1 MVQTWEIMCGLNKVK
16 SVEVSTKY
24 HRLRPRRL
32 LSRGGT
38 DQLYPRVTIDKLLD
52 EILLDI
58 FEFYMAFSFP
68 RPSHKEDIWHTLVHV
83 CRRWRYVVFGSPRRL
98 DLKLLCINRRLAKTL
113 DIWPELPIVI
123 HLDDWEFYQPPRVAN
138 VISVLLK
145 HHNRVCKI
153 FLGDVPNSFL
163 KEVAT
168 TNGLFPALIDFNLAS
183 LKEDPPTLPDSF
195 LGGSVPSLRSFTL
208 RGIPFPAL
216 GKLLLTTRDLVNL
229 TLGFNPPS
237 EFILPDAMVD
247 ILSALTKLKTFDLSF
262 DLDHFESPQFWDHRV
277 NQRPPALPRVILP
290 ALTNFN
296 FYGDSKYLEGIVSRI
311 DASLD
316 SIAVTFSHQ
325 LKVSDIPLLRD
336 FIGRTK
342 ILNRPHR
349 LYTSFS
355 SADVEISLFQQ
366 KGDVGFK
373 VLNLS
378 MLCSWYAGG
387 SQLSLLAQICSM
399 FLPPLPSLELLGMFS
414 SKHLLSRLQHEVD
427 NTRWMEILRPFATVK
442 DLVLDERVGFSVA
455 PCLQELVGEQVT
467 EILPALQN
475 IFLQGIRSPG
485 SVPEGI
491 GKFTAVRGLSG
502 RPVVLHH
509 WGTKH

>member
-1 MVQTWEIMCGLNKVK
+1 MCGLKK
-16 SVEVSTKY
+16 AESVQVSTNH

-58 FEFYMAFSFP
+58 FEFYMASPFP
-68 RPSHKEDIWHTLVHV
+68 SPSHKEDLWHTLVHV

-98 DLKLLCINRRLAKTL
+98 DLRLLCVNRRLTKTL

-123 HLDDWEFYQPPRVAN
+123 HVNEDEFRQLPRVSD
-138 VISVLLK
+138 VISVLK

-153 FLGDVPNSFL
+153 FMGDVSNSFL
-163 KEVAT
+163 EEVAMA
-168 TNGLFPALIDFNLAS
+168 NEPFPALIDFNLES

-237 EFILPDAMVD
+237 ESILPDAMVD
-247 ILSALTKLKTFDLSF
+247 ILSALTKLKTFHLGF
-262 DLDHFESPQFWDHRV
+262 DLDHFETPQFWDHRA

-296 FYGDSKYLEGIVSRI
+296 FYGDYKYLEGIVSRI
-311 DASLD
+311 DAPLD

-325 LKVSDIPLLRD
+325 LEVSDIPLLRD

-342 ILNRPHR
+342 ILNEPHR
-349 LYTSFS
+349 LDTSFS
-355 SADVEISLFQQ
+355 SVDIEISLFHR
-366 KGDVGFK
+366 KGDVDFK

-378 MLCSWYAGG
+378 MLCSWYAGS
-387 SQLSLLAQICSM
+387 SQFSLLAQICSM
-399 FLPPLPSLELLGMFS
+399 FLPPLPSLELLGIFS
-414 SKHLLSRLQHEVD
+414 SKRLLSRLQHEVD
-427 NTRWMEILRPFATVK
+427 NTRWIEILRPFATVK
-442 DLVLDERVGFSVA
+442 DLVLDELVVFSVT
-455 PCLQELVGEQVT
+455 PSLQELVGEQVT

-475 IFLQGIRSPG
+475 IFLEGIRSPG
-485 SVPEGI
+485 PVPEGI
-491 GKFTAVRGLSG
+491 RKFIAARELSG
-502 RPVVLHH
+502 RPVALHH